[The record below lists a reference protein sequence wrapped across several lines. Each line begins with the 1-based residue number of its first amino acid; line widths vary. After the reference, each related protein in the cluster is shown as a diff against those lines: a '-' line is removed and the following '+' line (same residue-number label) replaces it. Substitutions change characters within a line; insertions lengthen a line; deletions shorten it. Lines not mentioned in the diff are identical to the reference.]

1 MAARGWDGS
10 ANKTPERVVELL
22 QKAVKES
29 SQSAVAKATGLRL
42 YSIQRYLKGLGDPT
56 TDTLAKLAAYFNVSV
71 TWLRGDGEADSNLA
85 GCFDNGA
92 AKGNCSQCGGEV
104 MLHLDRSKA
113 GDSPLVVTVEPC
125 KTCCK
130 DSVTTP
136 VENLAEH
143 GK

>member
-71 TWLRGDGEADSNLA
+71 TWLRGDGVNPL
-85 GCFDNGA
+85 DNGTM
-92 AKGNCSQCGGEV
+92 KGSCSRCGGEV
-104 MLHLDRSKA
+104 MLHPDRGES
-113 GDSPLVVTVEPC
+113 GDSTLVITVHPC
-125 KTCCK
+125 ETCCK
-130 DSVTTP
+130 
-136 VENLAEH
+136 
-143 GK
+143 G